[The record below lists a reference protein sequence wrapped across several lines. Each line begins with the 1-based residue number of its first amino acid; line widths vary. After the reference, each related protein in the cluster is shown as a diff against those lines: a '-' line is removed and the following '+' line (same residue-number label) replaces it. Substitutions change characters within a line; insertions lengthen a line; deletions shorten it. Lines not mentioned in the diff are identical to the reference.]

1 MLMAENSLLRKNM
14 NVKEYEELYQYIN
27 GKILKREIPVNEYKM
42 IIVRDIKEMFEKL
55 KRQITKLENKIEK
68 NKMKYKTIVN
78 ENQTLLK
85 KNNESKDEKLKLE
98 GDLKCF

>member
-1 MLMAENSLLRKNM
+1 MAENSLLRKNM